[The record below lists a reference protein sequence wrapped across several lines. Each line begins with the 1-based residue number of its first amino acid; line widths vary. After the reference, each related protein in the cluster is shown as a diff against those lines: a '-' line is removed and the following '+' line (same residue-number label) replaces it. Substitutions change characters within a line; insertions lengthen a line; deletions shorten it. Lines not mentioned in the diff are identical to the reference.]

1 VQIDDDNGDGE
12 WQKAGRR
19 SRRPE
24 TDKNAK
30 QVTGKKGRRKM
41 DETME
46 AVRCS
51 DT

>member
-1 VQIDDDNGDGE
+1 MQIDDDDGDGE
-12 WQKAGRR
+12 WQKGGRR
-19 SRRPE
+19 RRPE